1 MLKTTNEIRKHTC
14 EGATTLAAGGPTMA
28 SSAELRRGVSMAED
42 LVRLVA
48 SDDEG
53 LSVMV
58 ADLTMEG

>member
-1 MLKTTNEIRKHTC
+1 
-14 EGATTLAAGGPTMA
+14 MA